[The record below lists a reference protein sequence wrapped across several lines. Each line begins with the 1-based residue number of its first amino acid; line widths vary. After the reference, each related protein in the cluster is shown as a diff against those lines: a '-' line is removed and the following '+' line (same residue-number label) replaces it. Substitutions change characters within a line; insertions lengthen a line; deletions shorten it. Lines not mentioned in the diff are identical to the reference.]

1 VGVNSLL
8 FPSPTPL
15 PTGRQALPQGERE
28 IIGIFPNQFPM
39 FSRFL
44 PKKFTPLE
52 RPIIYSRNGGKRKPQ
67 LIIEDKGKA
76 LPFLTGFILLI
87 TIFFLVI
94 VVSHQYILKKIGY
107 FLILE
112 QNPQKADVIVVLN
125 GRDTERSLAAVDLY
139 KGGYANLIILAQG
152 SKQPGCD
159 EFWKRVSK
167 NFNGKIFFQR
177 AIEAM
182 GIPENSFKLIG
193 DGVSSTYD
201 EAKTTKRF
209 MRQNGYKSV
218 LLVTSKWH
226 SKRAYLT
233 FKSALKNDGIKV
245 TVHPS
250 KYDTFNPDGWW
261 KNESDAEEVFGE
273 YVRLT
278 YYVVSLRINP
288 LD

>member
-1 VGVNSLL
+1 
-8 FPSPTPL
+8 
-15 PTGRQALPQGERE
+15 
-28 IIGIFPNQFPM
+28 M
-39 FSRFL
+39 RFL
-44 PKKFTPLE
+44 KVLTKK
-52 RPIIYSRNGGKRKPQ
+52 SV
-67 LIIEDKGKA
+67 
-76 LPFLTGFILLI
+76 LLV
-87 TIFFLVI
+87 IFFLLLI
-94 VVSHQYILKKIGY
+94 IILSYPYVLRSLGY
-107 FLILE
+107 FLVFE
-112 QNPQKADVIVVLN
+112 QELQKADVIVVLN

-159 EFWKRVSK
+159 EFWKRVGNK
-167 NFNGKIFFQR
+167 FDGKIFFQR

-182 GIPENSFKLIG
+182 GIPENSFKVIG

-201 EAKTTKRF
+201 EAKATKRF
-209 MRQNGYKSV
+209 MRQNGYKSI

-250 KYDTFNPDGWW
+250 NYDTFNPDAWW
-261 KNESDAEEVFGE
+261 KNEIDAEEVFGE

-278 YYVVSLRINP
+278 YYILSFRLF
-288 LD
+288 